1 VLNTQHNLKGMSLIE
16 IMVAVAIVAILFAAA
31 APDFSSWIQNTKIR
45 NAAEAM
51 QNGLTLAKTEAVHRN
66 TISQFVSCGGSS
78 WQVIAASSVSA
89 SAVVCGTN
97 AATTGWEIVQARSI
111 SEGSNNAVVDATQ
124 PATGAAQSTIG
135 FNGLGRQASTTDIP
149 NGTITANPPV
159 AVDFNINN
167 STANATCFCSAG
179 TCGYPATVNYSSTGT
194 LRCLRVTVTAGGQI
208 RMCDPALAAGSPQ
221 GC

>member
-1 VLNTQHNLKGMSLIE
+1 MSLIE

-31 APDFSSWIQNTKIR
+31 APDFSNWIQNTKIR

-66 TISQFVSCGGSS
+66 TVAQFVSCGASS
-78 WQVIAASSVSA
+78 WQVIAASSASA

-97 AATTGWEIVQARSI
+97 SATTGLEIVQERSI
-111 SEGSNNAVVDATQ
+111 SEGSNNASVVTTQ
-124 PATGAAQSTIG
+124 TTIG

-149 NGTITANPPV
+149 NGLTTSNPPV
-159 AVDFNINN
+159 AVNFDISN
-167 STANATCFCSAG
+167 STAGATCFCPAG
-179 TCGYPATVNYSSTGT
+179 TCGYPVALNYSSTGT
-194 LRCLRVTVTAGGQI
+194 LRCLRVTVSSGGQI
-208 RMCDPALAAGSPQ
+208 RMCDPALLAGSPQ